1 LPYLLIGYSPRGRE
15 IGHYAC
21 VVDES
26 RGNRAASRLSESEW
40 QKLVRACAEVPS
52 PSTLPDQWGEDGY
65 PDYVTNLM
73 LTVLDL
79 QLRNVIVNNAIE
91 HYRRHC
97 WDQVRHLDDLEEF
110 LSDYADDADG
120 NRAAAFALWGYR
132 YGDRLHRLRDLTIW
146 ARRLGLVD
154 QEQLRN
160 WAHRSDFRRDF
171 EGQTKGL
178 GIAAYCWLVMRLG
191 VDTVKPDVWTHR
203 FVKKTLGRTVDDVAL
218 VEIIT
223 AAARQV
229 GRSPREVDAGIW
241 ESGRGDPGAI

>member
-1 LPYLLIGYSPRGRE
+1 MHP
-15 IGHYAC
+15 AN
-21 VVDES
+21 DQ
-26 RGNRAASRLSESEW
+26 GNLCFVGGEPTVTWARSGLSESEW
-40 QKLVRACAEVPS
+40 NLLVLACADAPA
-52 PSTLPDQWGEDGY
+52 PSTAPEVWGPEGY

-79 QLRNVIVNNAIE
+79 QLHNVIVNNAVA
-91 HYRRHC
+91 HYRQHC
-97 WDQVRHLDDLEEF
+97 WNQVRDLDDLDLF
-110 LSDYADDADG
+110 LSNNRDDADG

-132 YGDRLHRLRDLTIW
+132 YGDRMHRLRGLSAW
-146 ARRLGLVD
+146 ARRAGLVD
-154 QEQLRN
+154 QERLRG
-160 WAHRSDFRRDF
+160 WAHQSDFRRDF
-171 EGQTKGL
+171 EGQVKGL

-203 FVKKTLGRTVDDVAL
+203 FVQTTIGSKVDDGRL

-223 AAARQV
+223 AAAHQV